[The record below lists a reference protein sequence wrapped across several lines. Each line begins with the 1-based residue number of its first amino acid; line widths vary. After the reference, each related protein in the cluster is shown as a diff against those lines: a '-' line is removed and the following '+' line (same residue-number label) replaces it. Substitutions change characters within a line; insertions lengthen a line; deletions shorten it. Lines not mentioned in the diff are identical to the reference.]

1 MSIIDLMR
9 EAMRSLEAN
18 RGRSLLTILGI
29 VIGIAAVIAM
39 TSLIGGVRNGLISG
53 MGLNAARIV
62 YINCGYPLDEDDI
75 EDLARLMPDYEAIE
89 GTYDSYSQVQMGD
102 KSLSVGITGASATYL
117 EMTGAASR
125 LAEGRIYTDA
135 EAESKSRVALIGRNG
150 IEAFF
155 GSPGADA
162 VGKTIQ
168 LNGKSFTVLGVVDD
182 GMTGTDYCN
191 VYMPTE
197 TVRQDFGQGWDYL
210 SSVVGLAREGADIEA
225 VQQQTVEQ
233 VGKLKGIAEDEL
245 ESMVSVWSMK
255 SSIDQLSTFMM
266 SFQLIM
272 GAVAGISLLVGG
284 IGIMNMMLTNVTER
298 IREIG
303 VRRAL
308 GARGRDITLQF
319 LTESATLCVSGGIIG
334 TLAGYA
340 IAWGLAFGAG
350 ALGFDLG
357 SMTGMG
363 STGAALTPAIE
374 PGAIAIAVG
383 ISIVIGLVF
392 GYYPARRAAKLDPVE
407 CLRYQ

>member
-255 SSIDQLSTFMM
+255 SSIDQLDTFMM

-334 TLAGYA
+334 TLTGYA

>member
-255 SSIDQLSTFMM
+255 SSIDQLNTFMM

-383 ISIVIGLVF
+383 ISIVIGLIF

>member
-1 MSIIDLMR
+1 MSIIDLLR

-75 EDLARLMPDYEAIE
+75 EDLARLIPDYEAIE

-255 SSIDQLSTFMM
+255 SSIDQLDTFMM

>member
-233 VGKLKGIAEDEL
+233 VCKLKGIAEDEL

-255 SSIDQLSTFMM
+255 SSIDQLNTFMM

>member
-75 EDLARLMPDYEAIE
+75 EDLTRLMPDYEAIE

-255 SSIDQLSTFMM
+255 SSIDQLNTFMM

>member
-9 EAMRSLEAN
+9 AAMRSLEAN

-255 SSIDQLSTFMM
+255 SSIDQLNTFMM

>member
-135 EAESKSRVALIGRNG
+135 EAESKPRVALIGRNG

-255 SSIDQLSTFMM
+255 SSIDQLNTFMM

>member
-102 KSLSVGITGASATYL
+102 KSLSVGITGASAKYL

-255 SSIDQLSTFMM
+255 SSIDQLNTFMM

>member
-9 EAMRSLEAN
+9 EAMHSLEAN

-29 VIGIAAVIAM
+29 IIGIAAVIAM

-75 EDLARLMPDYEAIE
+75 ENLARLMPDYEAIE

-135 EAESKSRVALIGRNG
+135 EEESKSRVALIGRNG

-255 SSIDQLSTFMM
+255 SSIDQLNTFMM

>member
-89 GTYDSYSQVQMGD
+89 GTYDSYSQVQTGD

-255 SSIDQLSTFMM
+255 SSIDQLDTFMM

>member
-1 MSIIDLMR
+1 MSIIDLIR

-255 SSIDQLSTFMM
+255 SSIDQLNTFMM

>member
-62 YINCGYPLDEDDI
+62 YINCGYPLDEEDI

-255 SSIDQLSTFMM
+255 SSIDQLDTFMM

>member
-210 SSVVGLAREGADIEA
+210 SSVVGLTREGADIEA

-255 SSIDQLSTFMM
+255 SSIDQLNTFMM

-383 ISIVIGLVF
+383 ISIVIGLIF

>member
-102 KSLSVGITGASATYL
+102 KSLSVGITGTSATYL

-255 SSIDQLSTFMM
+255 SSIDQLNTFMM

>member
-1 MSIIDLMR
+1 M
-9 EAMRSLEAN
+9 
-18 RGRSLLTILGI
+18 
-29 VIGIAAVIAM
+29 
-39 TSLIGGVRNGLISG
+39 
-53 MGLNAARIV
+53 
-62 YINCGYPLDEDDI
+62 
-75 EDLARLMPDYEAIE
+75 
-89 GTYDSYSQVQMGD
+89 
-102 KSLSVGITGASATYL
+102 
-117 EMTGAASR
+117 
-125 LAEGRIYTDA
+125 
-135 EAESKSRVALIGRNG
+135 ALIGRNG

-255 SSIDQLSTFMM
+255 SSIDQLNTFMM

>member
-255 SSIDQLSTFMM
+255 SSIDQLNTFMM

-308 GARGRDITLQF
+308 GARERDITLQF

>member
-197 TVRQDFGQGWDYL
+197 TVHQDFGQGWDYL

-255 SSIDQLSTFMM
+255 SSIDQLNTFMM

>member
-168 LNGKSFTVLGVVDD
+168 LNGKGFTVLGVVDD

-255 SSIDQLSTFMM
+255 SSIDQLNTFMM

>member
-75 EDLARLMPDYEAIE
+75 EDLAHLMPDYEAIE

-255 SSIDQLSTFMM
+255 SSIDQLNTFMM

-357 SMTGMG
+357 SMTGIG

>member
-1 MSIIDLMR
+1 MSIIHLMR

-255 SSIDQLSTFMM
+255 SSIDQLNTFMM

>member
-255 SSIDQLSTFMM
+255 SSIDQLDTFMM

>member
-210 SSVVGLAREGADIEA
+210 SSVVGLTREGADIEA

-255 SSIDQLSTFMM
+255 SSIDQLNTFMM

>member
-255 SSIDQLSTFMM
+255 SSIDQLNTFMM

>member
-1 MSIIDLMR
+1 MSIIDLLR

-135 EAESKSRVALIGRNG
+135 EEESKSRVALIGRNG

-255 SSIDQLSTFMM
+255 SSIDQLDTFMM

-340 IAWGLAFGAG
+340 IAWSLAFGAG

-357 SMTGMG
+357 SVTGMG

>member
-1 MSIIDLMR
+1 MSFTDLAR
-9 EAMRSLEAN
+9 EALRSLEAN

-39 TSLIGGVRNGLISG
+39 TSLIGGVRNSLISG

-62 YINCGYPLDEDDI
+62 YINCGYPLTDDDL
-75 EDLARLMPDYEAIE
+75 EDLKRLMPDYEAIE
-89 GTYDSYSQVQMGD
+89 GTCDSYTQVQVGD
-102 KSLSVGITGASATYL
+102 KTVSAGITGASPTFL
-117 EMTGAASR
+117 EMTGASSK
-125 LAEGRIYTDA
+125 LAEGRIYTSA
-135 EAESKSRVALIGRNG
+135 EADASSRVALIGRNG
-150 IEAFF
+150 VEAFF
-155 GSPGADA
+155 GSPGAEA

-168 LNGKSFTVLGVVDD
+168 LNNKSYTVLGILDD

-191 VYMPTE
+191 IYMPKA
-197 TVRQDFGQGWDYL
+197 TVLQDFSQDWEYL
-210 SSVVGLAREGADIEA
+210 SSVVGLAREGVDIETIQA
-225 VQQQTVEQ
+225 QTGEQ
-233 VGKLKGIAEDEL
+233 IATLKNIPEEDR

-255 SSIDQLSTFMM
+255 SSIDQLDTFMM
-266 SFQLIM
+266 SFQLMM
-272 GAVAGISLLVGG
+272 GSVAGISLLVGG

-308 GARGRDITLQF
+308 GARERDITLQF
-319 LTESATLCVSGGIIG
+319 LAESATLCVAGGILG
-334 TLAGYA
+334 TLAGYG
-340 IAWGLAFGAG
+340 IAWGLAIGAG

-363 STGAALTPAIE
+363 STGAALTPAVE
-374 PGAIAIAVG
+374 PGAIALAVG
-383 ISIVIGLVF
+383 ISILIGLVF

>member
-255 SSIDQLSTFMM
+255 SSIDQLNTFMM

-340 IAWGLAFGAG
+340 IAWGLAFGAD

>member
-168 LNGKSFTVLGVVDD
+168 LKGKSFTVLGVVDD

-255 SSIDQLSTFMM
+255 SSIDQLNTFMM

>member
-9 EAMRSLEAN
+9 EAMRTLEAN

-255 SSIDQLSTFMM
+255 SSIDQLNTFMM

>member
-1 MSIIDLMR
+1 MSIIDLIR

-255 SSIDQLSTFMM
+255 SSIDQLTTFMM

>member
-168 LNGKSFTVLGVVDD
+168 LNGKSLTVLGVVDD

-255 SSIDQLSTFMM
+255 SSIDQLNTFMM

>member
-9 EAMRSLEAN
+9 EAIRSLEAN

-233 VGKLKGIAEDEL
+233 VGKLKGITEDEL

-255 SSIDQLSTFMM
+255 SSIDQLNTFMM

-340 IAWGLAFGAG
+340 IAWGLSFGAG

>member
-210 SSVVGLAREGADIEA
+210 SSVVGLAREGTDIEA

-255 SSIDQLSTFMM
+255 SSIDQLNTFMM

>member
-117 EMTGAASR
+117 EMTGTASR
-125 LAEGRIYTDA
+125 LAEGRIYTDV

-255 SSIDQLSTFMM
+255 SSIDQLNTFMM

>member
-117 EMTGAASR
+117 EMTGVASR

-225 VQQQTVEQ
+225 VQQKTVEQ

-255 SSIDQLSTFMM
+255 SSIDQLDTFMM